1 MMVDEEASTEV
12 LSLSKGWREVEQL
25 VIGKAWMNMEVE
37 RNRTSDVLDLRASGP
52 VCQ

>member
-1 MMVDEEASTEV
+1 MRKRLLKYYYYLRGGAVSRRESVDEYGS
-12 LSLSKGWREVEQL
+12 R
-25 VIGKAWMNMEVE
+25 